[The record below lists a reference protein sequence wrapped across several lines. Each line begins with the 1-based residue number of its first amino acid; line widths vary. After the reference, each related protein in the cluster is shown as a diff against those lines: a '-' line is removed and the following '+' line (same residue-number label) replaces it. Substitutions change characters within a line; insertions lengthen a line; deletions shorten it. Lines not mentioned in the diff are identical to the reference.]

1 MLVMALLYILILK
14 LVFDPGLLKAALG
27 IDSFFFFFFS
37 VLSLFSFFF
46 LSLSLSFFKCKL
58 TSCMTEVNILSALG
72 FT

>member
-1 MLVMALLYILILK
+1 MALLYILILK

-27 IDSFFFFFFS
+27 IDSFFFFS

>member
-1 MLVMALLYILILK
+1 MALLYILILK

-27 IDSFFFFFFS
+27 IDSFFFFFS